1 MRNASIITQAGDAGS
16 MARAI
21 LVVAAIGHW
30 TICRC
35 RSLIALLCA
44 ALALGLR
51 GCRPKIWRRT
61 IRREFFHQFHLMG
74 TRALPFISIC
84 GVVVGVGLVFQ
95 ALYWLD
101 MFGQSNFVGKFL
113 VLVLVREIAPVAV
126 GLITIVRSVSVMMVQ
141 LGTMQVN
148 GQIRMLDAQGIDPVI
163 FLILPRVFALSL
175 CTFCLTIVFLIVALG
190 AGFLAG
196 NALLDTNNTFFEYI
210 NRVLAAMGPQ
220 EFAIIPLKTMLIGYM
235 SALIGCLAGFETT
248 GSSADVSVILP
259 GGMAKAVMATLVISV
274 LITLIL

>member
-1 MRNASIITQAGDAGS
+1 MRNASTTLLLKDVRYRTAA
-16 MARAI
+16 AA
-21 LVVAAIGHW
+21 VVAAVGQW
-30 TICRC
+30 TIERW
-35 RSLIALLCA
+35 RSLIIMLYA
-44 ALALGLR
+44 AVAVGLR
-51 GCRPKIWRRT
+51 GCRPKSWRRSV
-61 IRREFFHQFHLMG
+61 RREFFYQFYQMG
-74 TRALPFISIC
+74 VRALPFVGISGII
-84 GVVVGVGLVFQ
+84 VGVGLVFQ

-101 MFGQSNFVGKFL
+101 MFGQSDFVGKFL

-126 GLITIVRSVSVMMVQ
+126 GLIVIVRSVSVMTVE

-163 FLILPRVFALSL
+163 FLILPRVFALSI
-175 CTFCLTIVFLIVALG
+175 CTFCLTIVFLIVAFG

-196 NALLDTNNTFFEYI
+196 NVLLDTNRTFFEYL
-210 NRVLAAMGPQ
+210 NQVLAAMGPQ
-220 EFAIIPLKTMLIGYM
+220 EFAIIPMKTLSIGYM

-259 GGMAKAVMATLVISV
+259 AGMVKAVMATLVISV